1 MGMLEQ
7 DRGQLDADSGG
18 SSWIS
23 NNKVRLLLVGIVMV
37 LTLGFLISQ
46 AFPGSTRYYLTVDE
60 FLADSQSQDGRSVR
74 VVGSLVPDSFQ
85 REQGTTLANFQ
96 IANEGQVLD
105 ASYQGVVPDLFF
117 NVDSEIV
124 LEGKY
129 NPNSGFHVDSVVV
142 KCPSKYEALPQEV

>member
-1 MGMLEQ
+1 MLEQ
-7 DRGQLDADSGG
+7 NAGQLDNDSGG
-18 SSWIS
+18 PGWIS
-23 NNKVRLLLVGIVMV
+23 NNKVRLLLVGIVMA
-37 LTLGFLISQ
+37 LSLGFLISQ

-60 FLADSQSQDGRSVR
+60 FLADAESQDGRSVR

-96 IANEGQVLD
+96 IANDGQVLN
-105 ASYQGVVPDLFF
+105 ASYEGVVPDLFF

-129 NPNSGFHVDSVVV
+129 RVDSRFHVDNVVV
-142 KCPSKYEALPQEV
+142 KCPSKFEALSEEV

>member
-1 MGMLEQ
+1 M
-7 DRGQLDADSGG
+7 DNDSGG
-18 SSWIS
+18 PGWIS
-23 NNKVRLLLVGIVMV
+23 NNKVRLLLVGIVMA
-37 LTLGFLISQ
+37 LSLGFLISQ

-60 FLADSQSQDGRSVR
+60 FLADTESQDGRSVR

-105 ASYQGVVPDLFF
+105 ASYEGVVPDLFF
-117 NVDSEIV
+117 NLESEIV

-129 NPNSGFHVDSVVV
+129 SPASRFHVDNVVV
-142 KCPSKYEALPQEV
+142 KCPSKFEALSEEV